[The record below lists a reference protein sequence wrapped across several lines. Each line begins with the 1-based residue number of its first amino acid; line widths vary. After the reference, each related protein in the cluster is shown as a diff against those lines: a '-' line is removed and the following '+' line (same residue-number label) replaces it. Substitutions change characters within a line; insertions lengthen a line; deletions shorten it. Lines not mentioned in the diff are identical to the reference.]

1 MRRTAT
7 TILDA
12 IKLAVLGT
20 TSVLLLAPTV
30 SAEQHGG
37 GAGQA
42 AGQTLMATINPVD
55 PGLDRVAK
63 TSVGTVKF
71 TQGSGKVDVLVQASG
86 IPLGGREAE
95 VASDGGPATVGFDT
109 RVLKGSDCAKVADDT
124 TVLVELPQ
132 LRVQDDGSGVLMAS
146 TDKVTL
152 QQLSGQLVVFSDPKN
167 KHARIGCGVIGA
179 K

>member
-37 GAGQA
+37 GAGEA
-42 AGQTLMATINPVD
+42 AGKTLMATIHPVD
-55 PGLDRVAK
+55 AKLGRVSD
-63 TSVGTVKF
+63 TTVGTVKF
-71 TQGSGKVDVLVQASG
+71 TQGDGKVDVLVQASG
-86 IPLGGREAE
+86 IPLGGREADL
-95 VASDGGPATVGFDT
+95 VADGGPATVGFDT
-109 RVLKGSDCAKVADDT
+109 RILKGDDCAKVADDA
-124 TVLVELPQ
+124 TVLVELPE
-132 LRVQDDGSGVLMAS
+132 LRVQDDGSGILMAS

-152 QQLSGQLVVFSDPKN
+152 DQLSGQLVVLSDPKN
-167 KHARIGCGVIGA
+167 KSARVGCGVIGA